1 MDSYVTAEILVQV
14 DTHVY
19 LRSLTTCFHDY
30 WQQHADRVTSESLQ
44 QDISLLTRKN
54 TCDKNPMRIYF

>member
-54 TCDKNPMRIYF
+54 T